1 MQSMRIVYRYWLNA
15 ARSAACQLSTK
26 KDDRMITIWG
36 RTNSVN
42 VQKVL
47 WCCDELVLPY
57 ERIDAGLQFGRNNE
71 PAYLSMNPTGK
82 IPTLVDDDFVLW
94 ESNSILRYLVL
105 QYGAASPLYPDEPKL
120 RASIDRWLDWSL
132 STLQPAER
140 PVFWALV
147 RTPPEQRDAAKLAD
161 DVRNVTALWHLLD
174 THLQGRFFL
183 ESDKFT
189 LADIVIGAYAKRWFA
204 LDGVERP
211 PLPNLERWY
220 SRIATRSGFKKYVDF
235 PLT

>member
-1 MQSMRIVYRYWLNA
+1 
-15 ARSAACQLSTK
+15 
-26 KDDRMITIWG
+26 MITIWG
-36 RTNSVN
+36 RANSVN

-71 PAYLSMNPTGK
+71 PDYLAMNPTGK

-105 QYGAASPLYPDEPKL
+105 QYGESSLLYPSEPKL
-120 RASIDRWLDWSL
+120 RSSIDRWLDWSL
-132 STLQPAER
+132 TTLQPTEK

-147 RTPPEQRDAAKLAD
+147 RTPAAERNAGKL
-161 DVRNVTALWHLLD
+161 VTDLAAVTLLWRLLD
-174 THLQGRFFL
+174 NHLQGRFFL
-183 ESDKFT
+183 EGEKFT
-189 LADIVIGAYAKRWFA
+189 LADIVIGAYAKRWFG
-204 LDGVERP
+204 LEGIERP

-220 SRIATRSGFKKYVDF
+220 SRIATRAGFKKYVDF
-235 PLT
+235 ALT